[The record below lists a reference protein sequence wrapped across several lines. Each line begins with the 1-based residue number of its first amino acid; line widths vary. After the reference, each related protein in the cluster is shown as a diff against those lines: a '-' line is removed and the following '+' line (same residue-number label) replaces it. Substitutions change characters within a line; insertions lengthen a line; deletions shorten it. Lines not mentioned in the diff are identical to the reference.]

1 MSNIIEYLKDKIYY
15 ILGGTVIFIIIL
27 IIIGSCSNKSSS
39 GSYEQIENNMVNA
52 AKRYYETNKDKLP
65 KEENGTIKISVET
78 LIDEGLLNEIKNP
91 SNKSS
96 SCSGYV
102 EVTNLGEEYAYTPFL
117 ECEGYE
123 SKKLTDVIKASKLDE
138 YGNGVYNMDGE
149 LVYRGDSV
157 KNFVSFNNQLWR
169 IIKVDKDGDIK
180 LVLDKR
186 TDDTYTWD
194 NAYNSDKEDYV
205 GITSDYLHTS
215 MRKVLKNYYENN
227 FTNEDKTKIKSK
239 DLCMGKYYLDDAFS
253 EEKECSITKSG
264 EKVGLLVPTDYH
276 KASLSDKCTT
286 LSSLECTNYNYLA
299 DSEYIDTWLL
309 NTYEDNTYEVLYLN
323 GVFDVSSASNS
334 KKINPVIYLI
344 NNVKVINGKGTEE
357 EPFVIK

>member
-1 MSNIIEYLKDKIYY
+1 MKNSAKSTVDNYKSTYGNSYQSFLEYNGIANDAELK
-15 ILGGTVIFIIIL
+15 
-27 IIIGSCSNKSSS
+27 S
-39 GSYEQIENNMVNA
+39 
-52 AKRYYETNKDKLP
+52 
-65 KEENGTIKISVET
+65 
-78 LIDEGLLNEIKNP
+78 LLIKN
-91 SNKSS
+91 S
-96 SCSGYV
+96 
-102 EVTNLGEEYAYTPFL
+102 
-117 ECEGYE
+117 
-123 SKKLTDVIKASKLDE
+123 KLTLA
-138 YGNGVYNMDGE
+138 
-149 LVYRGDSV
+149 
-157 KNFVSFNNQLWR
+157 
-169 IIKVDKDGDIK
+169 
-180 LVLDKR
+180 
-186 TDDTYTWD
+186 T
-194 NAYNSDKEDYV
+194 EDY
-205 GITSDYLHTS
+205 IKENLTENEMKD
-215 MRKVLKNYYENN
+215 YYENN